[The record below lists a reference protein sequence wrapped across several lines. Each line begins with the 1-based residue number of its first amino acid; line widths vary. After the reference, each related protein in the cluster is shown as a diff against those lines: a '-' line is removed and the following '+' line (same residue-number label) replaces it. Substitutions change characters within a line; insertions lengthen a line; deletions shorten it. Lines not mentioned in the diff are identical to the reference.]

1 MSSVIDRIL
10 NSWSRG
16 RNVLLYGP
24 PGTGKTRILS
34 ELYHELQQPNSN
46 PDSAVLGPDSTMAL
60 PLKRPERNLPIPTPA
75 KVVWTTF
82 HQSYTYE
89 DFVLGLKPSTDNSS
103 ITLEPW
109 AGVLLDAALE
119 LNDDKSKYE
128 SVVIFIDEINRG
140 NAARIFGEFM
150 TFLDFDYREDGS
162 FPLPIPLR
170 QINYQDGLSEPIR
183 RHDGRVVKIEEGFKF
198 PKDIYI
204 VATMNSV
211 DRAAVPIDSALAR
224 RFDRIYLK
232 PSEKTLAQYW
242 LVSLPLSVEESSNYS
257 AQECAITIFNRLN
270 DVIASDLG
278 SEFELGHGLYM
289 DLKPSG
295 EDEALSWLQLAL
307 LWDES
312 IFPQLEDRF
321 AGRADML
328 CSLLKA
334 DNPPAEGDYAW
345 KIRENSIQPNELGA
359 LAPVNVSDLDLDTIV
374 RSFRWLAN

>member
-1 MSSVIDRIL
+1 MAEIVNRIL
-10 NSWSRG
+10 DSWSRG

-24 PGTGKTRILS
+24 PGTGKTRIIS
-34 ELYHELQQPNSN
+34 KLYHELQDPNDNS
-46 PDSAVLGPDSTMAL
+46 DAAVIGPDSTMAL
-60 PLKRPERNLPIPTPA
+60 PLTRPKRDLPIPTPA

-89 DFVLGLKPSTDNSS
+89 DFVLGLKPSTAGSS

-119 LNDDKSKYE
+119 LKDEASKYK

-140 NAARIFGEFM
+140 NAAHIFGEFM

-170 QINYQDGLSEPIR
+170 QINYQNGISEEIHRPDG
-183 RHDGRVVKIEEGFKF
+183 GVAKIEKGFEF
-198 PKDIYI
+198 PKNVYI

-232 PSEKTLAQYW
+232 PSEKTLAAYW
-242 LVSLPLSVEESSNYS
+242 VIDLPLNSENIEDFS
-257 AQECAITIFNRLN
+257 AQECAIAIFNRLN
-270 DVIASDLG
+270 GAIANDLG
-278 SEFELGHGLYM
+278 SEFELGHGLFM
-289 DLKPSG
+289 ELKAEEGDTS
-295 EDEALSWLQLAL
+295 LSWKQLAK
-307 LWDES
+307 LWDET

-321 AGRADML
+321 AGRDELL
-328 CSLLKA
+328 CELLKA
-334 DNPPAEGDYAW
+334 DNPPSTGDYAW
-345 KIRENSIQPNELGA
+345 KLRGGSMRSGEMGA
-359 LAPVNVSDLDLDTIV
+359 LVSVNVSDLALETIV

>member
-1 MSSVIDRIL
+1 MAEIVNRIL
-10 NSWSRG
+10 DSWSRG

-24 PGTGKTRILS
+24 PGTGKTRIIS
-34 ELYHELQQPNSN
+34 KLYHELQDPNDN
-46 PDSAVLGPDSTMAL
+46 PDAAVIGPDSTMAL
-60 PLKRPERNLPIPTPA
+60 PLTRPKRDLPIPTPA
-75 KVVWTTF
+75 KVIWTTF

-89 DFVLGLKPSTDNSS
+89 DFVLGLKPSTAGSS

-119 LNDDKSKYE
+119 LKNEASKYK

-170 QINYQDGLSEPIR
+170 QINYQNGISEEIHRPDGS
-183 RHDGRVVKIEEGFKF
+183 VVKIEKGFEF
-198 PKDIYI
+198 PKNVYI

-211 DRAAVPIDSALAR
+211 NRAAVPIDSALAR

-232 PSEKTLAQYW
+232 PSEKTLAEYW
-242 LVSLPLSVEESSNYS
+242 VIDLPLNSENIEDFS
-257 AQECAITIFNRLN
+257 AQECAIAIFNRLN
-270 DVIASDLG
+270 DAIANDLG
-278 SEFELGHGLYM
+278 TEFELGHGLFM
-289 DLKPSG
+289 ELKPEE
-295 EDEALSWLQLAL
+295 EDTSLSWKQLAK
-307 LWDES
+307 LWDET

-321 AGRADML
+321 AGRSDVL
-328 CSLLKA
+328 CELLKA
-334 DNPPAEGDYAW
+334 DNPPSTGDYAW
-345 KIRENSIQPNELGA
+345 KLREGNMRSGEMGA
-359 LAPVNVSDLDLDTIV
+359 LVSVNVSDLALETIV

>member
-1 MSSVIDRIL
+1 MVEIVNRIL
-10 NSWSRG
+10 DSWSHG

-24 PGTGKTRILS
+24 PSTGKTRIIS
-34 ELYHELQQPNSN
+34 ELYHELQRPNDN
-46 PDSAVLGPDSTMAL
+46 PEAAVIGPDSTMAL
-60 PLKRPERNLPIPTPA
+60 PLTRSKRDLPIPTPA

-89 DFVLGLKPSTDNSS
+89 DFVLGLKPSTEGSS

-119 LNDDKSKYE
+119 LKDETSKYK

-170 QINYQDGLSEPIR
+170 QINYQNGVSEGIHRPDG
-183 RHDGRVVKIEEGFKF
+183 DVVNIKKGFEF
-198 PKDIYI
+198 PKNVYI

-232 PSEKTLAQYW
+232 PSEKTLAEYW
-242 LVSLPLSVEESSNYS
+242 VVDLPLTSENTEDYS
-257 AQECAITIFNRLN
+257 AHECAIAIFNRLN
-270 DVIASDLG
+270 DSIANDLG
-278 SEFELGHGLYM
+278 SEFELGHGLFM
-289 DLKPSG
+289 ELKPG
-295 EDEALSWLQLAL
+295 EEDMSLSWRQFAK
-307 LWDES
+307 LWDET

-321 AGRADML
+321 AGRSDVL
-328 CSLLKA
+328 CELLKA
-334 DNPPAEGDYAW
+334 DNPPSTGEYAW
-345 KIRENSIQPNELGA
+345 KLREGNIRSGEMGA
-359 LAPVNVSDLDLDTIV
+359 LVSVNVSDLALETIV